1 MEDLGENIF
10 QKQALVSSK
19 IKIGKPPTR
28 LQRQAPASLQL
39 DHVSSSCYANP
50 NLSVI
55 PLLSPLVVS
64 PESLPEAEDFRFP
77 KCDDSSEMSCSDQKK
92 ERQHAAIAGYAET
105 STLFNHVF
113 QSKCV
118 LVNDAQWVFHPPQ
131 SSCWTLTGAA
141 LTSFA
146 VQIFSLTQAPFYQ
159 NRFAFSYIRMMNP

>member
-118 LVNDAQWVFHPPQ
+118 LVNDAQ
-131 SSCWTLTGAA
+131 
-141 LTSFA
+141 
-146 VQIFSLTQAPFYQ
+146 
-159 NRFAFSYIRMMNP
+159 